1 MLVSVIVPSFNR
13 KGFLEEAVASVFS
26 QSFQDFELIIVD
38 DGSAPG
44 HLPKIE
50 NQRLKVFRLPHRG
63 VAAARNFGVAMAVG
77 KYLAFLDS
85 DDLWVKNKLEKQ
97 LSFMLDNP
105 LFKICH
111 THEKWQRNGQH
122 LNQMKKHQKYGGW
135 IFDKCLPL
143 CLISCSS
150 VLMERE
156 LFETVGGFDEGLPVC
171 EDYDLWLR
179 IAHQHPIGFI
189 DEPLIIKRGG
199 HPDQLSKKYWGM
211 DRFRVRALEKLLR
224 LKLKTGQRNLVLT
237 ELKKKYAILAAGAW
251 KRRKFIPWL
260 YYQIKGLSHGREG

>member
-13 KGFLEEAVASVFS
+13 KEFLEEAVASVLS
-26 QSFQDFELIIVD
+26 QSFQDFEIIIVD
-38 DGSAPG
+38 DGSAPDQQ
-44 HLPKIE
+44 PKLE
-50 NQRLKVFRLPHRG
+50 NQKVKIFYRPHQG
-63 VAAARNFGVAMAVG
+63 VAAARNFGVAVSSG
-77 KYLAFLDS
+77 KYLTFLDS
-85 DDLWVKNKLEKQ
+85 DDLWVKSKLEKQ
-97 LSFMLDNP
+97 LGFVLDKP
-105 LFKICH
+105 QFKICY
-111 THEKWQRNGQH
+111 TDEKWQRNGQH

-179 IAHQHPIGFI
+179 IARQHPIGFI
-189 DEPLIIKRGG
+189 DEPLIVKRGG

-211 DRFRVRALEKLLR
+211 DRFRVRVLEKLLR
-224 LKLKTGQRNLVLT
+224 LKLETGQRNSVLT

-251 KRRKFIPWL
+251 KRKRFFPWL
-260 YYQIKGLSHGREG
+260 YYQAKGLSHGREG